1 MIIKISISQ
10 FLEIIRDLFDNYF
23 NTFLNKFE
31 LF

>member
-23 NTFLNKFE
+23 NTFFNKFE